1 MWVVYCDE
9 PSDPANPQPLP
20 IATLPNHA
28 TMQTRLMRMGI
39 DIDNVEMVTTDDGG
53 HIPAQ
58 YDEFVEVFC
67 KDKADTLPLHR
78 QIEHALNLAPD
89 YKLPYTW
96 IYNLSEFQLLTLK
109 ANIETKL
116 GNDFI
121 Q

>member
-1 MWVVYCDE
+1 
-9 PSDPANPQPLP
+9 
-20 IATLPNHA
+20 
-28 TMQTRLMRMGI
+28 MRMGI
-39 DIDNVEMVTTDDGG
+39 DINNVEMVTTDDGG

-78 QIEHALNLAPD
+78 QIEHELNLAPD

-96 IYNLSEFQLLTLK
+96 ICNLSEFQLLTLK